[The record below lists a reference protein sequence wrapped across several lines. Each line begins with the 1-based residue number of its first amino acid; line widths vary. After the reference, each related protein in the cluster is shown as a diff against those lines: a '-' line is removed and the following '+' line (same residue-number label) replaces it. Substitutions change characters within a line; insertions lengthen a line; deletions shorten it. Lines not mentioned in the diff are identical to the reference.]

1 MHRSHLLLL
10 AAPLLALGITTAS
23 AAGYPTAGS
32 ATLNGTVVGSPTLT
46 ITGAMHGDLEIVD
59 PVQPVSQ
66 ANLVIDDTCSLSTD
80 SLAATGSIAGSCT
93 GTVAIQMSG
102 AYTKADAELVATGVA
117 LINSHD
123 AVNMALDCV
132 LNAPYAACSVSFQG

>member
-1 MHRSHLLLL
+1 MPRSLLLL
-10 AAPLLALGITTAS
+10 AATPLAALTVVTAQ

-32 ATLNGTVVGSPTLT
+32 ATLNGTAVGSPTLM

-66 ANLVIDDTCSLSTD
+66 ANLVIDDTCSLNTD
-80 SLAATGSIAGSCT
+80 SLSATGSIGGTCS
-93 GTVAIQMSG
+93 GTVSIQLSG
-102 AYTKADAELVATGVA
+102 SYTKADAELVATGVA

-132 LNAPYAACSVSFQG
+132 LDAPYAACSVSFQG